1 MKLMIKLLFVLSFFF
16 INSVYSENTK
26 IVYIDMDLIIK
37 KSIVGIDL
45 TKQIK
50 EINKKNLADIK
61 KLEQELKNEDDEIGK
76 KKNILSEDE
85 IKSKLNALNV
95 KVKSY
100 QKKVQKNRMES
111 NNNQIKATG
120 KLLEHLQPILSD
132 YSKSNAISLILQ
144 KKDII
149 IGRNDLNIT
158 DDIIKILNKKIKKI
172 DINQ

>member
-45 TKQIK
+45 TKQIN

-100 QKKVQKNRMES
+100 QKKVQKTVWKVIT
-111 NNNQIKATG
+111 IK
-120 KLLEHLQPILSD
+120 
-132 YSKSNAISLILQ
+132 
-144 KKDII
+144 
-149 IGRNDLNIT
+149 
-158 DDIIKILNKKIKKI
+158 
-172 DINQ
+172 